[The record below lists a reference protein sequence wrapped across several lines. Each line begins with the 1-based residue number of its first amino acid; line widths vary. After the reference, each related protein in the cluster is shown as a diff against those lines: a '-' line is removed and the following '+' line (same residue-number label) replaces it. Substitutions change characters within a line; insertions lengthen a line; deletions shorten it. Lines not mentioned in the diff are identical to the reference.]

1 MVKPKETGGKG
12 RKPQGAAVRASISFS
27 LDVYETLEGIAKKK
41 KVSLAWVVR
50 EAVDNYI
57 EAKWPLFLQG
67 GLKGS

>member
-1 MVKPKETGGKG
+1 MEKVGNP
-12 RKPQGAAVRASISFS
+12 RARRFEHR
-27 LDVYETLEGIAKKK
+27 LVFRCLYETLEGIAKKK